1 MLELPNK
8 LSKGLRLEEM
18 RKFQENLEIK
28 KNRNTLYQA
37 PAPKDARQ
45 DLQGSKLLNGCLV
58 VCPNKQILSAFQW
71 FFSIRH
77 WHVLYR

>member
-18 RKFQENLEIK
+18 RKFQENLEIERRHSAQPPLKK

-58 VCPNKQILSAFQW
+58 VCPNKQILSAFQ
-71 FFSIRH
+71 
-77 WHVLYR
+77 